1 MQLVITEFNVS
12 DETFRTI
19 SVPTGHCHNISQ
31 PWIHLE
37 EYEGRSCFVDLMP
50 YIYFGVYV
58 MLEDHQREC
67 RVISED
73 LPYYAIQPSLYLTC
87 LSKGKLILWLE
98 GKLAFYDIKS
108 GGVDACEVG
117 AHDPCTHGV
126 HLMFISFEE
135 SLNLIYVEANQQ

>member
-37 EYEGRSCFVDLMP
+37 EYEGRLCFVDLMP

-87 LSKGKLILWLE
+87 LSKGKL
-98 GKLAFYDIKS
+98 AFYDIKS